1 MNIVVYA
8 NASYNIG
15 TGHVMRCLA
24 LADFLKSKGC
34 KIIFMTDMSLP
45 GNLSSLI
52 VSKGYEI
59 IKPCITTI
67 PDSTDW
73 LIIDNYHI
81 DIDFEIR
88 ARKKTKYIMV
98 IDDLANRQ
106 HDCDILLDQNLY
118 NNMNERYQELVPK
131 NCKLL
136 LGPKYALLR
145 DEFLQERK
153 TLKKRDGKINR
164 ILVNFGGIDHVDMTS
179 RVLDIL
185 KNYKIEI
192 DIVIGKNSLYLDKLN
207 QIFSKNQYFNLHVQT
222 PNMAKLLAK
231 CDLAISA
238 GGTSIWERCC
248 LGLPSIVVAIADNQL
263 ESSETLAEN
272 GLCFYAGFYNEE
284 NIEDKISKI
293 LDSCFTNPD
302 MLKNQ
307 SEKIMLLSNGSGK
320 KYVWD
325 AIASWKI

>member
-1 MNIVVYA
+1 MNIVIYA
-8 NASYNIG
+8 NASHNIG

-34 KIIFMTDMSLP
+34 KIIFMTDISLP

-52 VSKGYEI
+52 ASKGYEI
-59 IKPCITTI
+59 ISPSHTAI

-73 LIIDNYHI
+73 LIIDNYYI
-81 DIDFEIR
+81 DIDFETKIR
-88 ARKKTKYIMV
+88 ENVNHIMV
-98 IDDLANRQ
+98 IDDLANRR

-118 NNMNERYQELVPK
+118 HNMNERYQELVPK

-145 DEFLQERK
+145 DEFLQEREI
-153 TLKKRDGKINR
+153 LKKKDGKINR
-164 ILVNFGGIDHVDMTS
+164 ILVSFGGIDHVDMTS

-185 KNYKIEI
+185 KNYKVEI
-192 DIVIGKNSLYLDKLN
+192 DVVIGKNSLYLDKLV
-207 QIFSKNQYFNLHVQT
+207 QICSKNQYFNLHVQT

-231 CDLAISA
+231 CGLAISA

-248 LGLPSIVVAIADNQL
+248 LGLPSIIVAIADNQL
-263 ESSETLAEN
+263 ESSKTLEEN
-272 GLCFYAGFYNEE
+272 GFCFYAGFYNEE

-293 LDSCFTNPD
+293 LVSCLANPD

-307 SEKIMLLSNGSGK
+307 SEKIMLLTNGSGK

-325 AIASWKI
+325 AIASWEI